1 MSQTRTSSE
10 RSDDIPLIIYWL
22 RELKLPELLD
32 EALPSPHGNRQ
43 GLSYGQ
49 LSVVLLNYIITQSDH
64 RLCAVEDWVKQHHQ
78 TKLLE
83 NESQSSNKV
92 VDNIVDRIL

>member
-1 MSQTRTSSE
+1 MSMSQTRTSSE

-49 LSVVLLNYIITQSDH
+49 LSVVLLVFYQS
-64 RLCAVEDWVKQHHQ
+64 KQHLA
-78 TKLLE
+78 TA
-83 NESQSSNKV
+83 NPFSSEGFEFFGNFLV
-92 VDNIVDRIL
+92 